1 MKFEQYSAKYGY
13 FSFNYTVVRRE
24 RKTLEIAVEP
34 DSTVRVAAPKSAS
47 PERIAQKVKKR
58 ASWILQQQGDTL
70 SNSHLER
77 QCAAISL
84 EKHIYTWVGS
94 IG

>member
-1 MKFEQYSAKYGY
+1 MKPEQYSAEYGC

-34 DSTVRVAAPKSAS
+34 DSTIRVAAPKLAS

-58 ASWILQQQGDTL
+58 ASWILQLSLWRNASIPGSAVSAEGNQGCK
-70 SNSHLER
+70 R
-77 QCAAISL
+77 FR
-84 EKHIYTWVGS
+84 
-94 IG
+94 